1 MRHFIIASH
10 SHLAEGMTSALE
22 LIVGKIENLNFYN
35 AYIEEETGDYEHF
48 KESSSF
54 ANGW

>member
-35 AYIEEETGDYEHF
+35 AYIEEETGIMSILKKNNQE
-48 KESSSF
+48 
-54 ANGW
+54 N

>member
-48 KESSSF
+48 KERLCH
-54 ANGW
+54 NN